1 MILNLQINLNIILT
15 YQREPS
21 FWSCQDQRFILWKK
35 KRFTQRLFLY
45 HSADFF
51 CLNEWC
57 AGAQRTYLR
66 VDELAMISITAE
78 EMNTLLVQ
86 TVSGNDSA
94 INIDWEVS
102 IQDASF
108 HRENV
113 YSLAQLIV
121 IRIFVDSI
129 SKSHRTKWSCGVKNK

>member
-1 MILNLQINLNIILT
+1 MILNLQINLNTILT

-35 KRFTQRLFLY
+35 KGLHKGYFSITAQI
-45 HSADFF
+45 FF
-51 CLNEWC
+51 CLNELW

-94 INIDWEVS
+94 INIDWEVN
-102 IQDASF
+102 IQDANF

-129 SKSHRTKWSCGVKNK
+129 S